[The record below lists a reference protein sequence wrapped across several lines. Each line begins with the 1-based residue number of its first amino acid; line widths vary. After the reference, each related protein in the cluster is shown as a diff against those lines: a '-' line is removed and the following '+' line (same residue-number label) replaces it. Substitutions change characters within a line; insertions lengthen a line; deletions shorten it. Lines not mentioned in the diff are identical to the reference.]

1 MTQYVPIEINRDLV
15 RDVSN
20 RALLNTN
27 LEELKTYY
35 AERDLRLKELEQK
48 QTMEQKVNKLEEDIT
63 DIKNMLRDI
72 VQMKAPDGN

>member
-1 MTQYVPIEINRDLV
+1 MTEFVPIEINRDLV

-35 AERDLRLKELEQK
+35 AERDLRLKELQEK

-63 DIKNMLRDI
+63 DIKNMLREI

>member
-1 MTQYVPIEINRDLV
+1 MEYVPIEINRDLV

-35 AERDLRLKELEQK
+35 AERDLRLKELEEK

-63 DIKNMLRDI
+63 DIKDMLREI
-72 VQMKAPDGN
+72 VQMKAPNGN

>member
-35 AERDLRLKELEQK
+35 AERDLKIKELQEK
-48 QTMEQKVNKLEEDIT
+48 QTMEQKINKLEEDIT
-63 DIKNMLRDI
+63 SIKDMLRQLT
-72 VQMKAPDGN
+72 QMKAPNGN

>member
-35 AERDLRLKELEQK
+35 AERDLRLKELEEK

>member
-1 MTQYVPIEINRDLV
+1 MEYVPIEINRDLV

-35 AERDLRLKELEQK
+35 AERDLRLKELEEK

-63 DIKNMLRDI
+63 DIKNMLHDI
-72 VQMKAPDGN
+72 VQMKAPNGN

>member
-1 MTQYVPIEINRDLV
+1 MTEYVPIEINRDLV

-35 AERDLRLKELEQK
+35 AERDLRLKELQDK

-72 VQMKAPDGN
+72 VQMKAPNGN